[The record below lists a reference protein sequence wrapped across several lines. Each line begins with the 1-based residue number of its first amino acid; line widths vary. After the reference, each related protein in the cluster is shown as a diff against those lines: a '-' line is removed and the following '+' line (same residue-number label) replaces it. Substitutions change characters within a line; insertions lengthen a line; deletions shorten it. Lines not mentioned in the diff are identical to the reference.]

1 MLRNAV
7 RIILMAALP
16 ARLPA
21 KRLVAKRLFAGR
33 LVPMCLLPMCLLP
46 LCIGCAM
53 CGSQDDYTY
62 AAFGGRW
69 QRDDPIN
76 GRVGSAFAP
85 AGAMVVGEGVTAE
98 GVTGEGQTQQPKLN
112 KPEGDDGSPEAS
124 DAEEVYGEALSEAEE
139 GKGDG
144 SDSDAVTNAAENGS
158 MTDISAPANSTVGPR
173 RSARSVLH

>member
-16 ARLPA
+16 TRLA
-21 KRLVAKRLFAGR
+21 AIR
-33 LVPMCLLPMCLLP
+33 LVPMCLVPMCLLP

-85 AGAMVVGEGVTAE
+85 AGAMVVGEGVTGDE
-98 GVTGEGQTQQPKLN
+98 QTQQPKLN
-112 KPEGDDGSPEAS
+112 NPEGDDGSPEAS

-144 SDSDAVTNAAENGS
+144 SDSDAVTDAAENGS
-158 MTDISAPANSTVGPR
+158 MTDISAPSNSTVGPQ
-173 RSARSVLH
+173 RSARSVVH